1 MGGAL
6 DGLIQIIDEAGAE
19 LVGAGVVIEKGF
31 QGGGDLI
38 RSRGIRVESLATIE
52 SMNDGEIVFRH

>member
-19 LVGAGVVIEKGF
+19 LAGAGIVIEKGF

-38 RSRGIRVESLATIE
+38 RSKGIRVESLAIIE